1 MENLEIRLLVSDKGV
16 KYTDIAKQMGIS
28 RVWLSNLMRRRLTID
43 NKVRI
48 LEAIASLTENID
60 EKKTDNRA
68 DIEIVIAFL
77 EQEYLSYIDNCG
89 INDEINVMPC
99 KEALAAAKRIQKHLL
114 EGEKNETISQNNHP
128 HES

>member
-1 MENLEIRLLVSDKGV
+1 MKNLEIRLLVSDKKL
-16 KYTDIAKQMGIS
+16 KYKDIADEMNIS
-28 RVWLSNLMRRRLTID
+28 REYLSRLMRRDLTLD

-48 LEAIASLTENID
+48 LEAIASLTENIG

-89 INDEINVMPC
+89 IDDEINVIPC
-99 KEALAAAKRIQKHLL
+99 KKALAAAKRLQKHLL
-114 EGEKNETISQNNHP
+114 EVKG
-128 HES
+128 